1 MDRVTMRL
9 KSVTISQDQ
18 DVKEGDISTNLLV
31 LSERNV
37 PVEQV

>member
-31 LSERNV
+31 LSEGNV
-37 PVEQV
+37 PVE